1 MNDQDLLQA
10 LKSTLKQ
17 ERNLQ
22 AQFLRHLSEVDER
35 KLFLPKHTSLF
46 QFCVK
51 ELGLS
56 EASTCKRIQVAR
68 LGRQYPE
75 ILEKIAAGKLTMTN
89 ASLLA
94 PQITQEN
101 HQELF
106 AEAEGKSKYELQKKL
121 APTFAGECKEKLKPL
136 TQSRTMFVFSG
147 DDETVVLYRAL
158 QDRLRHKYPN
168 GKLEEIVKEAFKLLA
183 EKTDP
188 LREPKRKSL
197 PRTPSRESRA
207 IPAHIRRLVWRRDKG
222 QCRQCGSRA
231 FLQIDHI
238 VPWSRNGKGIA
249 ENLQLLCGV
258 HNRLKGS
265 SVDRPVAET
274 SLPMDSRRGGTG
286 HTTPAVMAPHSASRQ
301 LTSPKRSWQPT
312 NTSYPPARSS
322 TGTAESRTCT

>member
-1 MNDQDLLQA
+1 MKDTELIQA
-10 LKSTLKQ
+10 LKSAMSD
-17 ERNLQ
+17 ERRTQ
-22 AQFLRHLSEVDER
+22 ARFLSYLAEVDLR
-35 KLFLPKHTSLF
+35 KLYLPQYTSLF

-68 LGRQYPE
+68 LSRQYPE
-75 ILEKIAAGKLTMTN
+75 ILEKIAVGKLTMTN

-94 PQITQEN
+94 PQVTQEN

-121 APTFAGECKEKLKPL
+121 APVTFAGECKEKLKPISK
-136 TQSRTMFVFSG
+136 THTMFVFQG
-147 DDETVVLYRAL
+147 DDETVALYRAL

-188 LREPKRKSL
+188 TREPKRKSL
-197 PRTPSRESRA
+197 PRTPSSESRA
-207 IPAHIRRLVWRRDKG
+207 IPANVRRAVWRRDKG

-231 FLQIDHI
+231 FLQIDHT
-238 VPWSRNGKGIA
+238 VPWSLGGSN
-249 ENLQLLCGV
+249 ELQNLQLLCGV

-265 SVDRPVAET
+265 SSRP
-274 SLPMDSRRGGTG
+274 PRGEDYAHLGYPTG
-286 HTTPAVMAPHSASRQ
+286 RNGSHASP
-301 LTSPKRSWQPT
+301 S
-312 NTSYPPARSS
+312 
-322 TGTAESRTCT
+322 